1 MNPIYHDSVNF
12 NFCLAPMVGLSHVAL
27 RSVIQDYL
35 PAGATT
41 WWPTEMLNSRR
52 LPGQIIGETEQTL
65 KSDRD
70 TVLVPQILGNE
81 EKYIATSVKMLEEYG
96 VKGIDINMGCPVAKA
111 LKHNYGVSLM
121 GDPKYAAEVVA
132 MTVRNTKLPVSVK
145 IRAGE
150 HKDQD
155 LFFRFVE
162 GLAEAG
168 ASLICLHPRTQSQKR
183 RGSADW
189 NQIKVLKQHLDIPII
204 GNGDVQVWEDAFR
217 MQEETSCDG
226 VMIGRALAARPWMLW
241 QIGERLGLKPPPGK
255 EGIKAPETLEEEAYE
270 YGRALEEFIKS
281 SFFYFSSKEALKRIY
296 FYVRVTSVWLNFG
309 HSLTRRLV
317 ILKTEE
323 ELVFGVR
330 SFFENDSLCFSR
342 YTNLRY

>member
-1 MNPIYHDSVNF
+1 VKPIYHETVNF

-27 RSVIQDYL
+27 RSIIQDYL
-35 PAGATT
+35 PRNATT

-52 LPGQIIGETEQTL
+52 IPGQVMGETDQTL
-65 KSDRD
+65 KSSRD

-81 EKYIATSVKMLEEYG
+81 EKYIAKSVQMLEDYG

-121 GDPKYAAEVVA
+121 GDPGYASEVVA

-150 HKDQD
+150 HRDQD

-162 GLAEAG
+162 GLELAG
-168 ASLICLHPRTQSQKR
+168 ASVICLHPRTQSQKR

-189 NQIKVLKQHLDIPII
+189 DQIKILKQHLDIPII
-204 GNGDVQVWEDAFR
+204 GNGDVQVWEDAFK
-217 MQEETSCDG
+217 MKEETSCDG

-241 QIGERLGLKPPPGK
+241 QIGERLGFDPPIGK
-255 EGIKAPETLEEEAYE
+255 EGLKAPVTLEDEAYE
-270 YGRALEEFIKS
+270 YGKSLIQFIKS
-281 SFFYFSSKEALKRIY
+281 CFFYFENKEALKRIY
-296 FYVRVTSVWLNFG
+296 FYIRVTSVWLNFG
-309 HSLTRRLV
+309 HSLNRRLV
-317 ILKTEE
+317 VLKNEE
-323 ELVFGVR
+323 ELILGVQK
-330 SFFENDSLCFSR
+330 FFENDSLCFSR
-342 YTNLRY
+342 YTDLRY

>member
-1 MNPIYHDSVNF
+1 
-12 NFCLAPMVGLSHVAL
+12 MVGLSHVAL

-35 PAGATT
+35 PADATT

-52 LPGQIIGETEQTL
+52 LPGQIMGETEQTY
-65 KSDRD
+65 KSSRD

-81 EKYIATSVKMLEEYG
+81 EKYISKSVKMLEEFG

-121 GDPKYAAEVVA
+121 GDPDYAAEVVA

-150 HKDQD
+150 HRDQD

-162 GLAEAG
+162 GLATAG
-168 ASLICLHPRTQSQKR
+168 ASVICLHPRTQSQKR
-183 RGSADW
+183 RGLADW
-189 NQIKVLKQHLDIPII
+189 NQIKILKEHLDIPII
-204 GNGDVQVWEDAFR
+204 GNGDIQIWEDAFR
-217 MQEETSCDG
+217 MKDETACDG

-241 QIGERLGLKPPPGK
+241 QIGEKLGFKPPKGK
-255 EGIKAPETLEEEAYE
+255 EGLSAPFTLQEEAYE
-270 YGRALEEFIKS
+270 YGRAIELFIIS
-281 SFFYFSSKEALKRIY
+281 SFSYFSSKEALKRIY
-296 FYVRVTSVWLNFG
+296 FYLKVTSVWLNFG

-317 ILKTEE
+317 VLKTKED
-323 ELVFGVR
+323 LIKGLR
-330 SFFENDSLCFSR
+330 LFFENDSLCFTH
-342 YTNLRY
+342 YTDLRY